1 LSSHVATAI
10 QTPPWFGGIVST
22 KIGQVN
28 LNTPEKG
35 KKKLYNWRKVWRSSR
50 QCHLSTIFQEP
61 SSCAVFLHDFPG
73 YANRQNLVTHGSCIQ
88 QYSPW
93 TYNKSLST
101 H

>member
-35 KKKLYNWRKVWRSSR
+35 KKKALQLKES
-50 QCHLSTIFQEP
+50 LKIIE
-61 SSCAVFLHDFPG
+61 AVPFVNNLPG
-73 YANRQNLVTHGSCIQ
+73 TF
-88 QYSPW
+88 
-93 TYNKSLST
+93 
-101 H
+101 